1 MSRGNIYLSSQDKTP
16 REDEQLIRFDVN
28 LQDDINGVA
37 LSSYDFV
44 YGFCNINSL
53 SKNGFIQTATQTYPV
68 TLDVGFYDYAELL
81 TEMLAKLNALGL
93 GVFLMSFTDNIY
105 SLISPV
111 PIEFIENPL
120 PVGRDW
126 VDMANF
132 QKQAG
137 LSTSHIGG
145 TANLAYTDAIY
156 ITCDELHRRQ
166 NIFDTSSN
174 QNIANVLGVVYV
186 NKDKEMLSD
195 KVIED
200 VMRPKHITDRL
211 NPLKWI
217 SKDNNNNFRVIT
229 IRLVD
234 ERGFE
239 LPKRTDGC
247 GSIKY
252 TLELQTKANDQRF

>member
-1 MSRGNIYLSSQDKTP
+1 MSRGLIYLSSLDKTP
-16 REDEQLIRFDVN
+16 SEDEQKIRFDVN
-28 LQDDINGVA
+28 LQDDINGIA
-37 LSSYDFV
+37 LSSFDFV
-44 YGFCNINSL
+44 YGFCNINSK
-53 SKNGFIQTATQTYPV
+53 SRNGFIQTASQSYQI

-81 TEMLAKLNALGL
+81 TEMLAKLNVLGL

-120 PVGRDW
+120 GVGRDW

-132 QKQAG
+132 QKQTA
-137 LSTSHIGG
+137 LKTSHIGG

-156 ITCDELHRRQ
+156 ILSDELHKRQ
-166 NIFDTSSN
+166 TIYDTASN
-174 QNIANVLGVVYV
+174 KNVSNVLGVVYV

-200 VMRPKHITDRL
+200 IMRPKHITDRIERV
-211 NPLKWI
+211 KWI
-217 SKDNNNNFRVIT
+217 NKDVNNSFSVIT

-252 TLELQTKANDQRF
+252 TLELQTKMNDQSF